1 MIVAWPFEL
10 WFFIGHGRPP
20 GIVTFLLFVI
30 SGLFWAAV
38 VDVLY
43 ELKRKYG
50 IKRQSSNQVRHNP
63 EGK

>member
-20 GIVTFLLFVI
+20 GVVTFLLFVI

-38 VDVLY
+38 VDLLY
-43 ELKRKYG
+43 ELRKKYRG
-50 IKRQSSNQVRHNP
+50 
-63 EGK
+63 